1 MVIAYPNQD
10 GALFCGD
17 YGKSLLQNKESGD
30 AIPMKLIINECENNK
45 ALITAL
51 LLSTDRKG
59 MGNVIHYLDE
69 NVFFTVPSS
78 INRHHNWRG
87 GLAQHC
93 LGVYL
98 TAKEHGEGLPED
110 SLIIAGLL
118 HDICKARK
126 LYYDENGIIHHGHTH
141 IHGHGYRSIKILEE
155 CGLELTEEER
165 LAIRWHMGGHHAK
178 NEDVEEVKKARNL
191 ELWQVIHYA
200 DRWDAAGK
208 NLK

>member
-1 MVIAYPNQD
+1 MVHILMN
-10 GALFCGD
+10 LT
-17 YGKSLLQNKESGD
+17 
-30 AIPMKLIINECENNK
+30 INECENNK

-51 LLSTDRKG
+51 LLNTSRKG
-59 MGNVIHYLDE
+59 MDNVIHYLNE
-69 NVFFTVPSS
+69 SSFFIVPSS

-98 TAKEHGEGLPED
+98 TAKEHGDGLPEN
-110 SLIIAGLL
+110 SIIIAGLL

-126 LYYDENGIIHHGHTH
+126 LYYDEIGVIHHRQTH
-141 IHGHGYRSIKILEE
+141 IHGHGYRAVKILEE

-178 NEDVEEVKKARNL
+178 NEEVEEVKKARNL
-191 ELWQVIHYA
+191 RLWQVIHHA
-200 DRWDAAGK
+200 DHWDAAGR

>member
-1 MVIAYPNQD
+1 MVHISTN
-10 GALFCGD
+10 LTI
-17 YGKSLLQNKESGD
+17 E
-30 AIPMKLIINECENNK
+30 ECDKNK
-45 ALITAL
+45 ATIVAL
-51 LLSTDRKG
+51 LHKTARIG
-59 MGNVIHYLDE
+59 MDEVIHYLYE
-69 NVFFTVPSS
+69 SGFFIVPSS

-93 LGVYL
+93 LGVYI
-98 TAKEHGEGLPED
+98 TAKEYGEGLPED

-126 LYYDENGIIHHGHTH
+126 LYYDENGIIHHRHTH

-178 NEDVEEVKKARNL
+178 NDEVEEVKKARNMK
-191 ELWQVIHYA
+191 LWQVIHHA
-200 DRWDAAGK
+200 DHWDAAGK
-208 NLK
+208 NLKSEEE

>member
-1 MVIAYPNQD
+1 MQNVLDIERNKLTIID
-10 GALFCGD
+10 
-17 YGKSLLQNKESGD
+17 LLQ
-30 AIPMKLIINECENNK
+30 
-45 ALITAL
+45 
-51 LLSTDRKG
+51 STNREG
-59 MGNVIHYLDE
+59 IE
-69 NVFFTVPSS
+69 NVLQYLEDSGFYVVPSS
-78 INRHHNWRG
+78 KHRHHNWKG

-98 TAKEHGEGLPED
+98 TAKEHGEGLPGD

-126 LYYDENGIIHHGHTH
+126 LYYDENGIIHHRHTH

-178 NEDVEEVKKARNL
+178 NEEVGDVKKARNMK
-191 ELWQVIHYA
+191 LWQVIHHA
-200 DRWDAAGK
+200 DHWDAAGK
-208 NLK
+208 NLKVNKNEILQSLWPS

>member
-1 MVIAYPNQD
+1 MAHISTNLTIEECDKY
-10 GALFCGD
+10 
-17 YGKSLLQNKESGD
+17 K
-30 AIPMKLIINECENNK
+30 AIIV
-45 ALITAL
+45 AL
-51 LLSTDRKG
+51 LHKTRRRG
-59 MGNVIHYLDE
+59 VEEVIHYLCE
-69 NVFFTVPSS
+69 SGFFVVPSS

-126 LYYDENGIIHHGHTH
+126 LYYDENGVIHHRHTH

-178 NEDVEEVKKARNL
+178 NDEVEEVKKARNMK
-191 ELWQVIHYA
+191 LWQVIHHA
-200 DRWDAAGK
+200 DHWDAAGK
-208 NLK
+208 NLKSEEE

>member
-1 MVIAYPNQD
+1 MDEVVHY
-10 GALFCGD
+10 LF
-17 YGKSLLQNKESGD
+17 ESG
-30 AIPMKLIINECENNK
+30 
-45 ALITAL
+45 
-51 LLSTDRKG
+51 
-59 MGNVIHYLDE
+59 
-69 NVFFTVPSS
+69 FFIVPSS
-78 INRHHNWRG
+78 IYRHHNWCG
-87 GLAQHC
+87 GLAQHI

-126 LYYDENGIIHHGHTH
+126 LYYDENGIIHHRHTH

-178 NEDVEEVKKARNL
+178 NEEVGEVKKARNMQ
-191 ELWQVIHYA
+191 LWQVIHHA
-200 DRWDAAGK
+200 DHCDAAGK
-208 NLK
+208 NLKVNKNEILQSLWPS

>member
-1 MVIAYPNQD
+1 M
-10 GALFCGD
+10 
-17 YGKSLLQNKESGD
+17 
-30 AIPMKLIINECENNK
+30 NNK
-45 ALITAL
+45 KEFINLKKEISLL
-51 LLSTDRKG
+51 LLSTKRKG
-59 MGNVIHYLDE
+59 IENVIQYLESSGYYDA
-69 NVFFTVPSS
+69 PSS

-98 TAKEHGEGLPED
+98 TAKEHAEGLPED

-126 LYYDENGIIHHGHTH
+126 LYYDENGIIHHRHTH

-178 NEDVEEVKKARNL
+178 NEEVEEVKKARNMK
-191 ELWQVIHYA
+191 LWQVIHYA
-200 DRWDAAGK
+200 DHWDAAGK
-208 NLK
+208 NLKVNKNEILQSLWPS

>member
-1 MVIAYPNQD
+1 MQNVLDIERNTLTIID
-10 GALFCGD
+10 
-17 YGKSLLQNKESGD
+17 LLQ
-30 AIPMKLIINECENNK
+30 
-45 ALITAL
+45 
-51 LLSTDRKG
+51 STNREG
-59 MGNVIHYLDE
+59 IE
-69 NVFFTVPSS
+69 NVLQYLEDSGFYVVPSS

-126 LYYDENGIIHHGHTH
+126 LYYDENGIIHHRHTH

-165 LAIRWHMGGHHAK
+165 LAIRWHMGGHYAK
-178 NEDVEEVKKARNL
+178 NEEVGEVNKARNMK
-191 ELWQVIHYA
+191 LWQVIHHA
-200 DRWDAAGK
+200 DHWDAAGK
-208 NLK
+208 NLRVNKNEILQSLWPF